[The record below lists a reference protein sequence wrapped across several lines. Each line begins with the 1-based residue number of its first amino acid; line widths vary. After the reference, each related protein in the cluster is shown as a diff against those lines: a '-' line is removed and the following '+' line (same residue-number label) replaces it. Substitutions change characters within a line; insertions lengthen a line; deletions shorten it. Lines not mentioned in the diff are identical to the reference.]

1 MKTLHATNRPAYY
14 RTVWISDVH
23 LGFSGCKA
31 EFLLDFLHS
40 TRCDQLYL
48 VGDIIDVWCM
58 KKRLY
63 WPQEHNNV
71 VRTLLGKAKHGTRVV
86 YVPGNHDEVF
96 RDHVGLSFGNLSI
109 QNRVI
114 HTTADG
120 RRFLV
125 THGDE
130 FDTVV
135 QCSKAVAL
143 LGTKAYDWL
152 LRLNGVVNQV
162 RRRFGF
168 GYWSLAAF
176 MKHKVKTAV
185 QYMSSFESAVA
196 YEAARQRVDGLIC
209 GHIHR
214 AEITHVNG
222 VLYCNS
228 GDWVESCTALVELH
242 DGTLELI
249 HWSDACHSLKQVKQ
263 VQAAA

>member
-1 MKTLHATNRPAYY
+1 MKRCTRRTGRPITAPFGS
-14 RTVWISDVH
+14 RTST
-23 LGFSGCKA
+23 SASRAAKA

-63 WPQEHNNV
+63 WPQQHNNV

-86 YVPGNHDEVF
+86 YIPGNHDEVF

-109 QNRVI
+109 QHRVI

-143 LGTKAYDWL
+143 LGTKAYD
-152 LRLNGVVNQV
+152 
-162 RRRFGF
+162 
-168 GYWSLAAF
+168 GYC
-176 MKHKVKTAV
+176 V
-185 QYMSSFESAVA
+185 
-196 YEAARQRVDGLIC
+196 
-209 GHIHR
+209 
-214 AEITHVNG
+214 
-222 VLYCNS
+222 
-228 GDWVESCTALVELH
+228 
-242 DGTLELI
+242 
-249 HWSDACHSLKQVKQ
+249 
-263 VQAAA
+263 